1 MNCNDFEARLESM
14 LEQPWAPQQNSR
26 QIEDPELRSHLAGCS
41 ACHELWEANRLL
53 DEAVAAWRVAPPC
66 VDMADRIL
74 FALAQKPPTQEPP
87 VPLTVAVS
95 ANPVAQPAKSSTP
108 ATPARRRSR
117 RNVASITLAVA
128 MSGLAV
134 LVLLSVDWRGPVAE
148 PAAVA
153 KLPEP
158 AVAIA
163 PATKPLLPDAAAEP
177 DVPVEELV
185 RSAGSAYLALAQRAA
200 NVFEDATTG
209 VIPTPTIAD
218 PQQPLPEKSAPAWLQ
233 KVGDGL
239 TPWQNRLGNTL
250 DQLLDDGPAAKG

>member
-14 LEQPWAPQQNSR
+14 LEQPWAPRQNANAR
-26 QIEDPELRSHLAGCS
+26 HLEDPELRSHLAGCP

-53 DEAVAAWRVAPPC
+53 DEAVTAWRVAPPS
-66 VDMADRIL
+66 VEMADRIL
-74 FALAQKPPTQEPP
+74 FALAQEPP
-87 VPLTVAVS
+87 AVPLPKAVA
-95 ANPVAQPAKSSTP
+95 AHPVAQPAKNSTP
-108 ATPARRRSR
+108 ATPVRRHGR
-117 RNVASITLAVA
+117 RHAAPITLAVA
-128 MSGLAV
+128 MSGLAA
-134 LVLLSVDWRGPVAE
+134 LVLLSVDWREPVAD

-153 KLPEP
+153 NLPNPPASVVVPVEP
-158 AVAIA
+158 PSLKA
-163 PATKPLLPDAAAEP
+163 LAEP

-209 VIPTPTIAD
+209 VIPAPTIPD

-250 DQLLDDGPAAKG
+250 DQWLDDSPAAKG